1 MTDNLPAAPTY
12 RDNSNEVRVMVYD
25 PPSMGFSPGDLTELG
40 ATLATAGLTTLE
52 VRAIMGEI
60 QQVAAQ
66 SAALM
71 APKILERIRAIH
83 QARLMEIYTR
93 IRLLPN
99 PVGLGFV
106 SRDRVIEIIQQVMN
120 RVPQS

>member
-1 MTDNLPAAPTY
+1 
-12 RDNSNEVRVMVYD
+12 
-25 PPSMGFSPGDLTELG
+25 MGFSVGDLTELG